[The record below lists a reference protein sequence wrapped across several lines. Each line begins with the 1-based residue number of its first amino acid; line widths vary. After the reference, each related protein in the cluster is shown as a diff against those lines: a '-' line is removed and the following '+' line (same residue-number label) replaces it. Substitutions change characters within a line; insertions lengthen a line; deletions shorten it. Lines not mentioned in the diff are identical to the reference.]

1 MLGSIHKLCHSY
13 GKFSEVF
20 LGMVLSTKPDM
31 TWGAVI
37 YIQIVAEWKDG
48 KAWVLDKVIKF
59 LS

>member
-31 TWGAVI
+31 TWGASNI
-37 YIQIVAEWKDG
+37 YIDSGRVEGWESLG
-48 KAWVLDKVIKF
+48 F
-59 LS
+59 G